1 MVLAL
6 ACKCWDQSK
15 PNQPIHQLFLDI
27 DITLTIL
34 MADVKNFSNFEFAAI
49 LASNFQTEVAVVYV
63 LIFIKYQ
70 MYNSDKKN
78 KFFLIYSVLHNL
90 ELN

>member
-1 MVLAL
+1 
-6 ACKCWDQSK
+6 
-15 PNQPIHQLFLDI
+15 
-27 DITLTIL
+27 
-34 MADVKNFSNFEFAAI
+34 MAVVKNFNNFEFAAI

-63 LIFIKYQ
+63 FLFIKYR

-78 KFFLIYSVLHNL
+78 KLFLIYSMLHNL